1 MKKRITFSD
10 KYDPLFDLLLARK
23 TVEELSYKG
32 LSDTELDFVERSQL
46 YVSDPHTYGLDS
58 EDVSALKQALESY
71 RPRGLTGEE
80 LEDFEYYY
88 PLSRVD
94 TVLLSGGRDSG
105 KTYGLGCFVGV
116 ATSQFDHRV
125 LYTRQTMTSTKN
137 SISKALENRLE
148 TLGIS
153 DSYDYANYEYK
164 FKGVAKAK
172 GLISITG
179 QKTSSG
185 TQTAKLKSLED
196 YSIFITDEGEELESA
211 SEWRK
216 IKRSIR
222 AQDVQCLNIIS
233 FNPPTKSHWLYKEFY
248 EGIPEG
254 FNGVKDTTLYI
265 HTTYIDNGE
274 ENMAAHNWK
283 EYETLRKIYESYKA
297 TPKQIR
303 KDLPRKIILQ
313 AKEYENAILGGFR
326 DIAEG
331 VIFEFTIGDFV
342 NSQYG
347 DIYGADQGYT
357 HPSTVVKVNVD
368 KKERK
373 IYLKE
378 TYYETE
384 QTTDVILES
393 IRDEVGFSRIWAD
406 NAAALFIADL
416 KKAGLNIKG
425 APKPKIKDSINAMLN
440 YDIIIDKNSLNLQRE
455 FKEYRWSTKKEDY
468 PVDDN
473 NHGVD
478 AARYAF
484 TMIVKKREPQ
494 PL

>member
-1 MKKRITFSD
+1 MSKRITFSD
-10 KYDPLFDLLLARK
+10 KYDPLFDLLLARR
-23 TVEELSYKG
+23 TVEELSYKA
-32 LSDTELDFVERSQL
+32 LTREDAEFIKDSKT
-46 YVSDPHTYGLDS
+46 YVSDPHTYGLDE
-58 EDVSALKQALESY
+58 EDVIPMKQIIEDYRSKGLE
-71 RPRGLTGEE
+71 GEE
-80 LEDFEYYY
+80 LETFEYYY
-88 PLSRVD
+88 ELFKVD
-94 TVLLSGGRDSG
+94 TVLMSGGRDSG
-105 KTYGLGCFVGV
+105 KTYGLGCFVGA
-116 ATSQFDHRV
+116 ATSQFNHRV

-148 TLGIS
+148 DMGIQNDYS
-153 DSYDYANYEYK
+153 YANYEYK
-164 FKGVAKAK
+164 YNRVKNAK

-211 SEWRK
+211 ASWRK

-248 EGIPEG
+248 ESIPEG
-254 FNGVKDTTLYI
+254 FNGVKDNVLYI
-265 HTTYIDNGE
+265 HTTYLDNGQ
-274 ENMAAHNWK
+274 ENMAEHNWK
-283 EYETLRKIYESYKA
+283 EYESLRVIYESCKA
-297 TPKQIR
+297 TPKSLR

-331 VIFEFTIGDFV
+331 VIFEHTIGDFV
-342 NSQYG
+342 ESEYG
-347 DIYGADQGYT
+347 NVYGADQGYT
-357 HPSTVVKVNVD
+357 HPSTVIKVNVD

-378 TYYETE
+378 IYYEAE
-384 QTTDVILES
+384 QTTDVILEA
-393 IRDEVGFSRIWAD
+393 IRDEVKFSRIWAD
-406 NAAALFIADL
+406 SAAALFIADL

-440 YDIIIDKNSLNLQRE
+440 FDIIIDKNSLNLIRE
-455 FKEYRWSTKKEDY
+455 FLNYCWSTKKEDF
-468 PVDDN
+468 PLDDN
-473 NHGVD
+473 NHGID

-484 TMIVKKREPQ
+484 TMIMKKREPQ

>member
-1 MKKRITFSD
+1 MSGLTFSE
-10 KYDPLFDLLLARK
+10 KYNPLFDLLLARE
-23 TVEELSYKG
+23 TVEDLSYTG
-32 LSDTELDFVERSQL
+32 LNDKDLEFIEGLKE
-46 YVSDPHTYGLDS
+46 YVLDPHTYGL
-58 EDVSALKQALESY
+58 EPAEVALLKFTLEEY
-71 RPRGLTGEE
+71 RSRGLSESDLIVFNRYYE
-80 LEDFEYYY
+80 L
-88 PLSRVD
+88 SKVD

-116 ATSQFDHRV
+116 ATSQFDHRI

-148 TLGIS
+148 TLGII
-153 DSYDYANYEYK
+153 DDYKYANYEYK
-164 FKGVAKAK
+164 YNAVRGAK

-196 YSIFITDEGEELESA
+196 YSVFITDEGEELESSA
-211 SEWRK
+211 EWRK

-254 FNGVKDTTLYI
+254 FNGIKDGVLYI
-265 HTTYIDNGE
+265 HTTYLDNGV
-274 ENMAAHNWK
+274 ENMADHNWK
-283 EYETLRKIYESYKA
+283 EYESLRKIYEGYKQTA
-297 TPKQIR
+297 PNER
-303 KDLPRKIILQ
+303 KDLPRKLILQ

-342 NSQYG
+342 DSEYG

-373 IYLKE
+373 VYLKE
-378 TYYETE
+378 IYYQTE
-384 QTTDVILES
+384 QTTDFIIDS
-393 IRDEVGFSRIWAD
+393 IRDEVKFSRVWVD

-416 KKAGLNIKG
+416 KNAGLNVKG

-455 FKEYRWSTKKEDY
+455 FKEYRWSTKREDY

-473 NHGVD
+473 NHGID
-478 AARYAF
+478 GARYAF
-484 TMIVKKREPQ
+484 TMLIKKRIPQ
-494 PL
+494 SL

>member
-1 MKKRITFSD
+1 MSKRITFSD

-32 LSDTELDFVERSQL
+32 LKDNEREFVENSQK
-46 YVSDPHTYGLDS
+46 YVSDPHTYGLDA
-58 EDVSALKQALESY
+58 EDVNSLKQALEEY
-71 RPRGLTGEE
+71 RSRGLKGDE
-80 LEDFEYYY
+80 LDTFEYYY
-88 PLSRVD
+88 ELSKVD
-94 TVLLSGGRDSG
+94 TVLMSGGRDSG

-148 TLGIS
+148 DMSIDGHYS
-153 DSYDYANYEYK
+153 YANYEYK
-164 FKGVAKAK
+164 YRRGKKPK

-211 SEWRK
+211 ASWRK

-233 FNPPTKSHWLYKEFY
+233 FNPPTKSHWLYVEFY

-254 FNGVKDTTLYI
+254 FNGVKNNVLYI
-265 HTTYIDNGE
+265 HTTYLDNGE
-274 ENMAAHNWK
+274 ENMAAHNWR
-283 EYETLRKIYESYKA
+283 EYEELREIYESYKA
-297 TPKQIR
+297 TPKQTR

-331 VIFEFTIGDFV
+331 VIFEFSIGDFID
-342 NSQYG
+342 SEYG
-347 DIYGADQGYT
+347 DVYGADQGYT

-368 KKERK
+368 KDERK

-378 TYYETE
+378 IYYETE

-478 AARYAF
+478 AVRYAF
-484 TMIVKKREPQ
+484 TMIMKKREPQ

>member
-1 MKKRITFSD
+1 MSKPVTFSE
-10 KYDPLFDLLLARK
+10 KYDPLFNLLLARE
-23 TVEELSYKG
+23 TVEDLSYKG
-32 LSDTELDFVERSQL
+32 LDDKDLDFIERSQT
-46 YVSDPHTYGLDS
+46 YVSDPHKHGLDS
-58 EDVSALKQALESY
+58 EDVAALKQALEEY
-71 RPRGLTGEE
+71 RSKGLNSDD
-80 LEDFEYYY
+80 LEVFNSFY
-88 PLSRVD
+88 PLSKVD
-94 TVLLSGGRDSG
+94 TVLMSGGRDSG

-116 ATSQFDHRV
+116 ATSQFDHRI

-148 TLGIS
+148 TLGIFKH
-153 DSYDYANYEYK
+153 YRYANYEYK
-164 FKGVAKAK
+164 YTGASRAK

-185 TQTAKLKSLED
+185 TQTAKLKSIED
-196 YSIFITDEGEELESA
+196 YSVFITDEGEELVNFA
-211 SEWRK
+211 DWNK

-222 AQDVQCLNIIS
+222 AKDVQCLSIIA
-233 FNPPTKSHWLYKEFY
+233 FNPTTRSHMIYTNFY

-254 FNGVKDTTLYI
+254 FNGVKDNVLYI
-265 HTTYIDNGE
+265 HTTYLDNGR
-274 ENMAAHNWK
+274 ENMAEHNWK

-297 TPKQIR
+297 TPAPER
-303 KDLPRKIILQ
+303 KNLERKIVHQ

-342 NSQYG
+342 ESEHGNV
-347 DIYGADQGYT
+347 YGADQGYT

-378 TYYETE
+378 IYYETE

-406 NAAALFIADL
+406 SAAALFIADL
-416 KKAGLNIKG
+416 KKGGLNIKA

-484 TMIVKKREPQ
+484 TMIMTKRTAQ
-494 PL
+494 LL